1 MARASASS
9 ISEITKKEEENN
21 KNSKLKDNVG
31 EAYSLMENHSL
42 RIPALVKPLD
52 GGWGWFVVLASFLI
66 HVISKFIKL
75 FSLIVFS
82 FLSLSFQIWIIRF
95 PRKMRSRRPRPH
107 FSLFHNVFFHV
118 SLIKA
123 LILLSFQYL
132 LHSGSV

>member
-82 FLSLSFQIWIIRF
+82 FLSLSFQI
-95 PRKMRSRRPRPH
+95 
-107 FSLFHNVFFHV
+107 
-118 SLIKA
+118 
-123 LILLSFQYL
+123 
-132 LHSGSV
+132 